1 MATSTVKERKRL
13 YCGHCEDYVSK
24 TLYYKHKQ
32 IYYDDRSKKWSKERV
47 LDNASS
53 LFVFSAS
60 STNDYPGEVIH
71 KYSTLIRELEYWKN
85 QIMLRGVGGGV

>member
-1 MATSTVKERKRL
+1 MVDVKERKRL

-32 IYYDDRSKKWSKERV
+32 IYYDDGNKKWSKERV

-53 LFVFSAS
+53 TFVFSTGS
-60 STNDYPGEVIH
+60 LNDYNSGEFRLHAAMIG
-71 KYSTLIRELEYWKN
+71 TQL
-85 QIMLRGVGGGV
+85 